1 MKKGPVERAF
11 ILAAGRGTRLR
22 PFTDRIPKPMVR
34 IAGKPIID
42 YALDALDAAGVQDVV
57 VNLNYKGEV
66 LDSHLKS
73 RKKPKIILSWE
84 KSLLDTGGG
93 VRKTLDF
100 FQNTPFYILNGDALW
115 QDGPDVSALER
126 LAGTW
131 DPVRMDILLLLHPA
145 ARIPDGSGDY
155 DLLDDGQARR
165 SSDKTGALMF
175 AGIRIA
181 HPRVFE
187 GSPEG
192 AFSFLTLMDRAQEN
206 GRLYGLIHDGLWH
219 HISTPGDLAR
229 TDAAFRS
236 VTTTAQDVP

>member
-1 MKKGPVERAF
+1 MKKAPVERAF
-11 ILAAGRGTRLR
+11 ILAAGQGTRLR
-22 PFTDRIPKPMVR
+22 PLTDRIPKPMVR

-42 YALDALDAAGVQDVV
+42 YALDALDAAGVRDVV
-57 VNLNYKGEV
+57 VNLHYKGEV

-73 RKKPKIILSWE
+73 RKRPKITLSWE
-84 KSLLDTGGG
+84 EHLLDTGGG
-93 VRKTLDF
+93 VRKALNF
-100 FQNTPFYILNGDALW
+100 FQNTPFYVLNGDALW
-115 QDGPDVSALER
+115 QDGPDGSALER
-126 LAGTW
+126 LARAW

-145 ARIPDGSGDY
+145 ARVPGGTGDY

-181 HPRVFE
+181 HPRIFE

-192 AFSFLTLMDRAQEN
+192 AFSFLTLMDQAQEN
-206 GRLYGLIHDGLWH
+206 GRLYGLAHDGLWH
-219 HISTPGDLAR
+219 HISTPEDLAR

-236 VTTTAQDVP
+236 IAATAQIVS